1 CLTSGRDKQKD
12 NEFSDMLTA
21 PQTGRCFCILDIFL
35 VYKSV
40 FLCLEG
46 KLIPEIR
53 MGYADEPFCPC
64 GNVAVLEDYAAVL
77 RHDIH
82 GLGSEGRY
90 NAAGSETQA
99 YP

>member
-1 CLTSGRDKQKD
+1 MKK
-12 NEFSDMLTA
+12 LTA
-21 PQTGRCFCILDIFL
+21 PVWRCFCILDIFL

-53 MGYADEPFCPC
+53 MGDADEPFRP
-64 GNVAVLEDYAAVL
+64 GGDVAELEVYAAVL
-77 RHDIH
+77 GHDVH
-82 GLGSEGRY
+82 CLGSQGRY
-90 NAAGSETQA
+90 NASGSETQA